1 MGWFCIS
8 AVFWITG
15 AILQGEWQILLW
27 IIAAICDYT
36 APMHGFALPRLG
48 RSDSSKEW
56 TIEGASF
63 GGTLPVVCDYCFWR
77 NSIDDRS
84 FFE

>member
-48 RSDSSKEW
+48 RSDSSKE
-56 TIEGASF
+56 
-63 GGTLPVVCDYCFWR
+63 
-77 NSIDDRS
+77 
-84 FFE
+84 